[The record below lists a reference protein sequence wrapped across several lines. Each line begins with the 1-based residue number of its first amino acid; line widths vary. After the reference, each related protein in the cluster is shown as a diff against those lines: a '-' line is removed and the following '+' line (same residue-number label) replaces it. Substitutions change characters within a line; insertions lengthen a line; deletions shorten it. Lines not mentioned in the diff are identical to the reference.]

1 MIIQS
6 IKEILKKKIFIHNET
21 TDKSGEK
28 ISIKNSK
35 KSGIK
40 TEIKDKQ
47 QITGKKIHKNRTNK
61 ITTNKNIDHK
71 RIANKN
77 TKDEDKNSNAIKK
90 LTQKT
95 NENSTKMKIQ
105 QNHLNN
111 NLSSTIE
118 KMQNHSTSQEI
129 QSIKQN
135 NQQQKTEPTQKKNE
149 TNKQQKFNQ
158 TAQIT
163 QKKQSTQ
170 LHQNSQPTQ
179 ISELN
184 NSIKTTRLKKSRS
197 KSISPET
204 LNELEKKI
212 LYSFKNKD
220 LLIDALTHSSLNK
233 MNGLKFERLEFLGD
247 RILNLCIAKMLFL
260 EYPNM
265 NESQMT
271 PKLSHMVCRDMLFEM
286 SEKINLKLYARFKC
300 QNEDRKI
307 LADMVEA
314 IIGAIYMDDINHG
327 TQNTEKFIYNYWYE
341 TINDELFNPRSEL
354 QEILHQHKL
363 ANPIYDVYQ
372 VNDTFISKIT
382 IKADNNFDQE
392 NSSYI
397 VASGEGKSIKAANKE
412 AASEAIDQINK
423 ILKKK

>member
-6 IKEILKKKIFIHNET
+6 IKQNIKEILKKKIFIHNEVANKSSA
-21 TDKSGEK
+21 KSGAKSGAKGDSK
-28 ISIKNSK
+28 INAKSSKKNAIRNAPKSEMKNSAKSGAKNKDQISSKKTQKNTTSKFTINENIDNKDIGNKNKDNKNNNSTIKNLTQRISKNSEKTENHQSK
-35 KSGIK
+35 KAETAQK
-40 TEIKDKQ
+40 L
-47 QITGKKIHKNRTNK
+47 KK
-61 ITTNKNIDHK
+61 
-71 RIANKN
+71 
-77 TKDEDKNSNAIKK
+77 
-90 LTQKT
+90 
-95 NENSTKMKIQ
+95 M
-105 QNHLNN
+105 
-111 NLSSTIE
+111 
-118 KMQNHSTSQEI
+118 
-129 QSIKQN
+129 
-135 NQQQKTEPTQKKNE
+135 
-149 TNKQQKFNQ
+149 Q
-158 TAQIT
+158 TAQSNQLSQHT
-163 QKKQSTQ
+163 QATQSGR
-170 LHQNSQPTQ
+170 
-179 ISELN
+179 
-184 NSIKTTRLKKSRS
+184 SIKSRL
-197 KSISPET
+197 KSISRET

-247 RILNLCIAKMLFL
+247 RILNLSIAKMLFL
-260 EYPNM
+260 EYPDM

-300 QNEDRKI
+300 QNEDKKI

-363 ANPIYDVYQ
+363 PNPIYDVYQ